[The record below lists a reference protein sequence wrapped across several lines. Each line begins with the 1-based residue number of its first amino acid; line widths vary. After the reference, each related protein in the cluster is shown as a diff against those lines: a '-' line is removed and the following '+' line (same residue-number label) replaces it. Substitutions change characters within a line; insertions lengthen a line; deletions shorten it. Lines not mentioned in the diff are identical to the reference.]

1 MGFPEETGVNL
12 SGMEVR
18 SMIQEDAEQIAAR
31 VAKRAEFRLHHV
43 GTKLNER
50 ELGEFEA
57 LRAKRQQTQGELIR
71 GLILAEI
78 ERDRRGVKASAELE
92 EITEVRLL
100 LVNLLRPAATG
111 QPMPVKTFEAY
122 IAETNKRKGEVARGI
137 AEEHAAQP

>member
-1 MGFPEETGVNL
+1 MAQG
-12 SGMEVR
+12 
-18 SMIQEDAEQIAAR
+18 DAEQIAAR

-92 EITEVRLL
+92 EITAVRLL

-122 IAETNKRKGEVARGI
+122 VSETNKRKGEVAQGI

>member
-1 MGFPEETGVNL
+1 
-12 SGMEVR
+12 MEVR
-18 SMIQEDAEQIAAR
+18 AMVQGEAEQIAAR

-50 ELGEFEA
+50 ELGELEA
-57 LRAKRQQTQGELIR
+57 LRAKRGQTQGEFIR
-71 GLILAEI
+71 GLILDAIKAEI
-78 ERDRRGVKASAELE
+78 ERDRQGVKVSAELE
-92 EITEVRLL
+92 EITAVRLL

-122 IAETNKRKGEVARGI
+122 IAETNKRKAEVAQGI